1 MAERWRG
8 ETVLRLPRLKIAQ
21 FNFPL
26 LIRSTQKMKVI
37 PIALLV
43 VAGLITP
50 GAAHADEALAKAKNC
65 LACHTVD
72 KKVVGPAY
80 KDIAKRYAGQKD
92 IEAKL
97 AEKIM
102 KGGKGA
108 WAKELGAEIPM
119 PPNPT
124 VKAEEAQR
132 LAKWIMSL
140 K

>member
-1 MAERWRG
+1 MKALYL
-8 ETVLRLPRLKIAQ
+8 T
-21 FNFPL
+21 L
-26 LIRSTQKMKVI
+26 LAGTG
-37 PIALLV
+37 LLS
-43 VAGLITP
+43 A
-50 GAAHADEALAKAKNC
+50 GAAQADEALAKAKNC
-65 LACHTVD
+65 LACHTVE

-97 AEKIM
+97 AEKII

-119 PPNPT
+119 PPNTT
-124 VKAEEAQR
+124 VKPDEATK
-132 LAKWIMSL
+132 LAKWILGL